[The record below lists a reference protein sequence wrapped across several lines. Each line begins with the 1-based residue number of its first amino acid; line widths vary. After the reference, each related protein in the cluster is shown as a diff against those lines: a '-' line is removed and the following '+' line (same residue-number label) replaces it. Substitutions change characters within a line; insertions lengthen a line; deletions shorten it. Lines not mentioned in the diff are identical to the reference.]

1 MEVLVSVN
9 VINQVQ
15 NLLGFFTVSTFH
27 SQSEL
32 KRPRDAIRWAEKAS
46 EDVHDNPR
54 KVLI

>member
-1 MEVLVSVN
+1 MEVLASVDI
-9 VINQVQ
+9 VNQVQ
-15 NLLGFFTVSTFH
+15 NLLGFFTVSTLR

-32 KRPRDAIRWAEKAS
+32 KTPRDAKRWAEKAS